1 MLKEA
6 LRLGFSN
13 VKGIEPQKK
22 QYLFADENKN
32 FIEHGVLIKV
42 IKIKK
47 NTI

>member
-22 QYLFADENKN
+22 QYL
-32 FIEHGVLIKV
+32 LLM
-42 IKIKK
+42 KK
-47 NTI
+47 